1 MFLVL
6 GTLLTGLATFAL
18 VAYPDTDPATEA
30 AMKFFVFASVT
41 GAIMIFGLSYWFG
54 AAGSTLLADL
64 PGMDTMPMAVLL
76 GFVAVV
82 VGLGYKASLVPF
94 HFWAPDAY
102 EGGPLSIAAYLS
114 VVPKIGALF
123 ALAQVVRD
131 LPPESGWTAIIA
143 GLALALSS
151 TAIVMQLLIEQK
163 QAAQPVGRAALSV
176 LLFQDILVAPILIF
190 VGFANIEAGQDVT
203 KILLEALFNGVIAI
217 IVIVII
223 GRFGL
228 RHMFRLAAAAGGR
241 DFLMAL
247 TLLTVVGAA
256 AITATAGL
264 SLALGAFLAGLL
276 LGETEFKHQTEV
288 DLEPFKGILLGL
300 FFMTVGMG
308 LDLPSIL
315 SQPWVILSGLGAL
328 LVLKLVIGFGA
339 LRLFA
344 GPTPMSI
351 EAAFLLAPAGEFAF
365 VVIAAATAIG
375 VLAPEPAGLMAAI
388 AGLSM
393 LLIPVLGKVG
403 GFLSDKL
410 AGPEPAHTLEEDF
423 SNLQGHV
430 IIAGFGRVGHAV
442 ARILAAEDAE
452 VVALER
458 STFNVSRA
466 RNAGWRAYLGDAA
479 RPEILHSAGVDGAMM
494 FVVTV
499 DDVTAAEAMV
509 SAFHKLR
516 PDAPIIARARDHEH
530 ARRLIDAGARSVIP
544 DAIESGLQMA
554 GRTLHE
560 FGYNEETIRD
570 RLAAE
575 RDEEYER
582 AAI

>member
-1 MFLVL
+1 MTEPGHEILIKDAVVFLFAAGVVVPVFRYLKLPAVVGFMLSGIAL
-6 GTLLTGLATFAL
+6 GPYALGQLAHQYHFL
-18 VAYPDTDPATEA
+18 EYFSISEPEA
-30 AMKFFVFASVT
+30 AAPFAELGVL
-41 GAIMIFGLSYWFG
+41 FLLFLLGLEFSFEKLWGLRRAVFG
-54 AAGSTLLADL
+54 AGGLQAGVSALAIGL
-64 PGMDTMPMAVLL
+64 IAWQ
-76 GFVAVV
+76 
-82 VGLGYKASLVPF
+82 VGLPAE
-94 HFWAPDAY
+94 A
-102 EGGPLSIAAYLS
+102 
-114 VVPKIGALF
+114 
-123 ALAQVVRD
+123 
-131 LPPESGWTAIIA
+131 AIIC

-163 QAAQPVGRAALSV
+163 QAAQPVGRAALAV

-190 VGFANIEAGQDVT
+190 VGFVNIEAGTNLTAV
-203 KILLEALFNGVIAI
+203 LLEALVNGVIAI
-217 IVIVII
+217 VAIMII

-228 RHMFRLAAAAGGR
+228 RRMFSLAAAAGGR

-315 SQPWVILSGLGAL
+315 SQPWLILAGLGAL
-328 LVLKLVIGFGA
+328 LLLKLFIGFGA

-344 GPTPMSI
+344 GKTPMSI

-365 VVIAAATAIG
+365 VVIAAATAVG
-375 VLAPEPAGLMAAI
+375 ALAPEPGGMMAAI

-393 LLIPVLGKVG
+393 LLIPISGKVG
-403 GFLSDKL
+403 TFIADRLR
-410 AGPEPAHTLEEDF
+410 AQEPAHTLEEDF
-423 SNLQGHV
+423 SDLEGHV

-442 ARILAAEDAE
+442 ARILAAEEAD

-458 STFNVSRA
+458 SAVNVSRA

-479 RPEILHSAGVDGAMM
+479 RQEILHSAGADGARL

-499 DDVTAAEAMV
+499 DDVSAAEGMV
-509 SAFHKLR
+509 RAFHKLR
-516 PDAPIIARARDHEH
+516 PEVPIIARARDHEH
-530 ARRLIDAGARSVIP
+530 AQRLIDAGAKEVIP
-544 DAIESGLQMA
+544 DAVESGLQMA

-560 FGYNEETIRD
+560 FGYNDETIRD

-575 RDEEYER
+575 RDEEYHR
-582 AAI
+582 IGT

>member
-1 MFLVL
+1 MTEPGHEILIKDAVVFLFAAGVVVPVFRYLKLPAVVGFMLSGIAL
-6 GTLLTGLATFAL
+6 GPYALGQLAHQYHFL
-18 VAYPDTDPATEA
+18 EYFSISEPEA
-30 AMKFFVFASVT
+30 AAPFAELGVL
-41 GAIMIFGLSYWFG
+41 FLLFLLGLEFSFEKLWGLRRAVFG
-54 AAGSTLLADL
+54 AGGLQAGVSALAIGL
-64 PGMDTMPMAVLL
+64 IAWQ
-76 GFVAVV
+76 
-82 VGLGYKASLVPF
+82 VGLPAE
-94 HFWAPDAY
+94 A
-102 EGGPLSIAAYLS
+102 
-114 VVPKIGALF
+114 
-123 ALAQVVRD
+123 
-131 LPPESGWTAIIA
+131 AIIC

-163 QAAQPVGRAALSV
+163 QAAQPVGRAALAV

-190 VGFANIEAGQDVT
+190 VGFVNIEAGTNLTAV
-203 KILLEALFNGVIAI
+203 LLEALVNGVIAI
-217 IVIVII
+217 VAIMII

-228 RHMFRLAAAAGGR
+228 RRMFSLAAAAGGR

-315 SQPWVILSGLGAL
+315 SQPGVILAGLGAL
-328 LVLKLVIGFGA
+328 LLLKLFIGFGA

-344 GPTPMSI
+344 GKTPMSI

-365 VVIAAATAIG
+365 VVIAAATAVG
-375 VLAPEPAGLMAAI
+375 ALAPEPGGMMAAI

-393 LLIPVLGKVG
+393 LLIPILGKVG
-403 GFLSDKL
+403 TFIADRLR
-410 AGPEPAHTLEEDF
+410 AQEPAHTLEEDF
-423 SNLQGHV
+423 SDLEGHV

-442 ARILAAEDAE
+442 ARILAAEEAD

-458 STFNVSRA
+458 SAVNVSRA

-479 RPEILHSAGVDGAMM
+479 RQEILHSAGADGARL

-499 DDVTAAEAMV
+499 DDVSAAEGMV
-509 SAFHKLR
+509 RAFHKLR
-516 PDAPIIARARDHEH
+516 PEVPIIARARDHEH
-530 ARRLIDAGARSVIP
+530 AQRLIDAGAKEVIP
-544 DAIESGLQMA
+544 DAVESGLQMA

-560 FGYNEETIRD
+560 FGYNDETIRD

-575 RDEEYER
+575 RDEEYHR
-582 AAI
+582 IGT

>member
-1 MFLVL
+1 MLSGIALGPYALGQLAHQYHFLEY
-6 GTLLTGLATFAL
+6 FSISE
-18 VAYPDTDPATEA
+18 PEA
-30 AMKFFVFASVT
+30 AAPFAELGVL
-41 GAIMIFGLSYWFG
+41 FLLFLLGLEFSFEKLWGLRRAVFG
-54 AAGSTLLADL
+54 AGGLQAGISALAIGL
-64 PGMDTMPMAVLL
+64 IAWQ
-76 GFVAVV
+76 
-82 VGLGYKASLVPF
+82 VGLPAE
-94 HFWAPDAY
+94 A
-102 EGGPLSIAAYLS
+102 
-114 VVPKIGALF
+114 
-123 ALAQVVRD
+123 
-131 LPPESGWTAIIA
+131 AIIC

-163 QAAQPVGRAALSV
+163 QAAQPVGRAALAV

-190 VGFANIEAGQDVT
+190 VGFVNIEAGTNLTAV
-203 KILLEALFNGVIAI
+203 LLEALVNGVIAI
-217 IVIVII
+217 VVIMII

-228 RHMFRLAAAAGGR
+228 RRMFSLAAAAGGR

-315 SQPWVILSGLGAL
+315 SQPWVILAGLAAL
-328 LVLKLVIGFGA
+328 LLLKLVIGFGA

-344 GPTPMSI
+344 GTTPMSI

-365 VVIAAATAIG
+365 VVIAAATAVG
-375 VLAPEPAGLMAAI
+375 ALAPEPGGMMAAI

-393 LLIPVLGKVG
+393 LLIPILGKLG
-403 GFLSDKL
+403 TFIADRLR
-410 AGPEPAHTLEEDF
+410 AQEPAHTLEEDF
-423 SNLQGHV
+423 SDLEGHV

-442 ARILAAEDAE
+442 ARILAAEEAE

-458 STFNVSRA
+458 SAVNVSRA

-479 RPEILHSAGVDGAMM
+479 RPEILHSAGADGARL

-499 DDVTAAEAMV
+499 DDVSAAEGMV
-509 SAFHKLR
+509 RAFHKLR
-516 PDAPIIARARDHEH
+516 PEVPIIARARDHEH
-530 ARRLIDAGARSVIP
+530 AQRLIDAGAKEVIP
-544 DAIESGLQMA
+544 DAVESGLQMA

-560 FGYNEETIRD
+560 FGYNDETIRD

-575 RDEEYER
+575 RDEEYHR
-582 AAI
+582 IAT

>member
-1 MFLVL
+1 MQDLAVVPILFVVGVL
-6 GTLLTGLATFAL
+6 GTKVDSG
-18 VAYPDTDPATEA
+18 
-30 AMKFFVFASVT
+30 
-41 GAIMIFGLSYWFG
+41 FGL
-54 AAGSTLLADL
+54 D
-64 PGMDTMPMAVLL
+64 
-76 GFVAVV
+76 
-82 VGLGYKASLVPF
+82 
-94 HFWAPDAY
+94 
-102 EGGPLSIAAYLS
+102 
-114 VVPKIGALF
+114 
-123 ALAQVVRD
+123 
-131 LPPESGWTAIIA
+131 
-143 GLALALSS
+143 LALALGKAGL
-151 TAIVMQLLIEQK
+151 TIVLIYMG
-163 QAAQPVGRAALSV
+163 GRLILRPALR
-176 LLFQDILVAPILIF
+176 LVAQTRSP
-190 VGFANIEAGQDVT
+190 E
-203 KILLEALFNGVIAI
+203 
-217 IVIVII
+217 
-223 GRFGL
+223 
-228 RHMFRLAAAAGGR
+228 MFMAAV
-241 DFLMAL
+241 
-247 TLLTVVGAA
+247 LLTVIGIA
-256 AITATAGL
+256 AITGYAGL
-264 SLALGAFLAGLL
+264 SMALGAFLAGLL
-276 LGETEFKHQTEV
+276 LAETEYSHEIEV

>member
-1 MFLVL
+1 MTEPGHEILIKDAVVFLFAAGVVVPVFRYLKLPAVVGFMLSGIAL
-6 GTLLTGLATFAL
+6 GPYALGQLAHQYHFL
-18 VAYPDTDPATEA
+18 EYFSISEPEA
-30 AMKFFVFASVT
+30 AAPFAELGVL
-41 GAIMIFGLSYWFG
+41 FLLFLLGLEFSFEKLWGLRRAVFG
-54 AAGSTLLADL
+54 AGGLQAGVSALAIGL
-64 PGMDTMPMAVLL
+64 IAWQ
-76 GFVAVV
+76 
-82 VGLGYKASLVPF
+82 VGLPAE
-94 HFWAPDAY
+94 A
-102 EGGPLSIAAYLS
+102 
-114 VVPKIGALF
+114 
-123 ALAQVVRD
+123 
-131 LPPESGWTAIIA
+131 AIIC

-163 QAAQPVGRAALSV
+163 QAAQPVGRAALAV

-190 VGFANIEAGQDVT
+190 VGFVNIEAGTNLTAV
-203 KILLEALFNGVIAI
+203 LLEALVNGVIAI
-217 IVIVII
+217 VAIMII

-228 RHMFRLAAAAGGR
+228 RRMFSLAAAAGGR

-315 SQPWVILSGLGAL
+315 SQPWVILAGLGAL
-328 LVLKLVIGFGA
+328 LLLKLFIGFGA

-344 GPTPMSI
+344 GKTPMSI

-365 VVIAAATAIG
+365 VVIAAATAVG
-375 VLAPEPAGLMAAI
+375 ALAPEPGGMMAAI

-393 LLIPVLGKVG
+393 LLIPILGKVG
-403 GFLSDKL
+403 TFIADRLR
-410 AGPEPAHTLEEDF
+410 AQEPAHTLEEDF
-423 SNLQGHV
+423 SDLEGHV

-442 ARILAAEDAE
+442 ARILAAEEAD

-458 STFNVSRA
+458 SAVNVSRA

-479 RPEILHSAGVDGAMM
+479 RQEILHSEGADGARL

-499 DDVTAAEAMV
+499 DDVSAAEGMV
-509 SAFHKLR
+509 RAFHKLR
-516 PDAPIIARARDHEH
+516 PEVPIIARARDHEH
-530 ARRLIDAGARSVIP
+530 AQRLIDAGAKEVIP
-544 DAIESGLQMA
+544 DAVESGLQMA

-560 FGYNEETIRD
+560 FGYNDETIRD

-575 RDEEYER
+575 RDEEYHR
-582 AAI
+582 IGT

>member
-1 MFLVL
+1 MAEPGHEILIKDAIVFLFAAGVVVPVFRYLKLPAVVGFMLSGIALGPYALGSLAHSHPFLEYFSISEPEAAAPFAELGVL
-6 GTLLTGLATFAL
+6 FLLFLLGLEFSFEKLWGLRRAVFGAGGLQAAISAL
-18 VAYPDTDPATEA
+18 VIGLIAWQIGLPAEA
-30 AMKFFVFASVT
+30 A
-41 GAIMIFGLSYWFG
+41 
-54 AAGSTLLADL
+54 
-64 PGMDTMPMAVLL
+64 
-76 GFVAVV
+76 
-82 VGLGYKASLVPF
+82 
-94 HFWAPDAY
+94 
-102 EGGPLSIAAYLS
+102 
-114 VVPKIGALF
+114 
-123 ALAQVVRD
+123 
-131 LPPESGWTAIIA
+131 IIC

-190 VGFANIEAGQDVT
+190 VGFVNIEAGTNLSTV
-203 KILLEALFNGVIAI
+203 LLEALVNGVIAI
-217 IVIVII
+217 IVILVI

-228 RHMFRLAAAAGGR
+228 RRMFRLAAAAGGR

-300 FFMTVGMG
+300 FFMTVGMS
-308 LDLPSIL
+308 LNLPSIL

-328 LVLKLVIGFGA
+328 LVLKLAIGFGA

-344 GPTPMSI
+344 GPTPMSV

-375 VLAPEPAGLMAAI
+375 ALAPEPAGLMAAI

-393 LLIPVLGKVG
+393 LMIPVLGKIG
-403 GFLSDKL
+403 NYLSDRL
-410 AGPEPAHTLEEDF
+410 SGPEPVHALDEDF
-423 SNLQGHV
+423 SALEGHV
-430 IIAGFGRVGHAV
+430 IIAGFGRVGQAV
-442 ARILAAEDAE
+442 ARILAAEEAE
-452 VVALER
+452 IVALER
-458 STFNVSRA
+458 SAFNVSHA
-466 RNAGWRAYLGDAA
+466 RKAGWRAYLGDAA
-479 RPEILHSAGVDGAMM
+479 RPEILHSAGADGAMM
-494 FVVTV
+494 FIVTV

-509 SAFHKLR
+509 KAFHKLR

-530 ARRLIDAGARSVIP
+530 AQRLMNAGAKEVIP

-554 GRTLHE
+554 GRTLSE
-560 FGYNEETIRD
+560 FGYNDETIRD

-575 RDEEYER
+575 RDEEYHR
-582 AAI
+582 IAR

>member
-1 MFLVL
+1 MTEPGHEILIKDAVVFLFAAGVVVPVFRYLKLPAVVGFMLSGIAL
-6 GTLLTGLATFAL
+6 GPYALGQLAHQYHFL
-18 VAYPDTDPATEA
+18 EYFSISEPEA
-30 AMKFFVFASVT
+30 AAPFAELGVL
-41 GAIMIFGLSYWFG
+41 FLLFLLGLEFSFEKLWGLRRAVFG
-54 AAGSTLLADL
+54 AGGLQAGVSALAIGL
-64 PGMDTMPMAVLL
+64 IAWQ
-76 GFVAVV
+76 
-82 VGLGYKASLVPF
+82 VGLPAE
-94 HFWAPDAY
+94 A
-102 EGGPLSIAAYLS
+102 
-114 VVPKIGALF
+114 
-123 ALAQVVRD
+123 
-131 LPPESGWTAIIA
+131 AIIC

-163 QAAQPVGRAALSV
+163 QAAQPVGRAALAV

-190 VGFANIEAGQDVT
+190 VGFVNIEAGTNLTAV
-203 KILLEALFNGVIAI
+203 LLEALVNGVIAI
-217 IVIVII
+217 VAIMII

-228 RHMFRLAAAAGGR
+228 RRMFSLAAAAGGR

-315 SQPWVILSGLGAL
+315 SQPGVILAGLGAL
-328 LVLKLVIGFGA
+328 LLLKLFIGFGA

-344 GPTPMSI
+344 GKTPMSI

-365 VVIAAATAIG
+365 VVIAAATAVG
-375 VLAPEPAGLMAAI
+375 ALAPEPGGMMAAI

-393 LLIPVLGKVG
+393 LLIPTLGKVG
-403 GFLSDKL
+403 TFIADRLR
-410 AGPEPAHTLEEDF
+410 AQEPAHTLEEDF
-423 SNLQGHV
+423 SDLEGHV

-442 ARILAAEDAE
+442 ARILAAEEAD

-458 STFNVSRA
+458 SAVNVSRA

-479 RPEILHSAGVDGAMM
+479 RPEILHSAGADGARL

-499 DDVTAAEAMV
+499 DDVSAAEGMV
-509 SAFHKLR
+509 RAFHKLR
-516 PDAPIIARARDHEH
+516 PEVPIIARARDHEH
-530 ARRLIDAGARSVIP
+530 AQRLIDAGAKEVIP
-544 DAIESGLQMA
+544 DAVESGLQMA

-560 FGYNEETIRD
+560 FGYNDETIRD

-575 RDEEYER
+575 RDEEYHR
-582 AAI
+582 IGT

>member
-1 MFLVL
+1 MTEPGHEILIKDAVVFLFAAGVVVPVFRYLKLPAVVGFMLSGMAL
-6 GTLLTGLATFAL
+6 GPYALGQLAHQYHFL
-18 VAYPDTDPATEA
+18 EYFSISEPEA
-30 AMKFFVFASVT
+30 AAPFAELGVL
-41 GAIMIFGLSYWFG
+41 FLLFLLGLEFSFEKLWGLRRAVFG
-54 AAGSTLLADL
+54 AGGLQAGVSALAIGL
-64 PGMDTMPMAVLL
+64 IAWQ
-76 GFVAVV
+76 
-82 VGLGYKASLVPF
+82 VGLPAE
-94 HFWAPDAY
+94 A
-102 EGGPLSIAAYLS
+102 
-114 VVPKIGALF
+114 
-123 ALAQVVRD
+123 
-131 LPPESGWTAIIA
+131 AIIC

-163 QAAQPVGRAALSV
+163 QAAQPVGRAALAV

-190 VGFANIEAGQDVT
+190 VGFVNIEAGTNLTAV
-203 KILLEALFNGVIAI
+203 LLEALVNGVIAI
-217 IVIVII
+217 VAIMII

-228 RHMFRLAAAAGGR
+228 RRMFSLAAAAGGR

-315 SQPWVILSGLGAL
+315 SQPWVILAGLGAL
-328 LVLKLVIGFGA
+328 LLLKLFIGFGA

-344 GPTPMSI
+344 GKTPMSI

-365 VVIAAATAIG
+365 VVIAAATAVG
-375 VLAPEPAGLMAAI
+375 ALAPEPGGMMAAI

-393 LLIPVLGKVG
+393 LLIPILGKVG
-403 GFLSDKL
+403 TFIADRLR
-410 AGPEPAHTLEEDF
+410 AQEPAHTLEEDF
-423 SNLQGHV
+423 ADLEGHV

-442 ARILAAEDAE
+442 ARILAAEEAD

-458 STFNVSRA
+458 SAVNVSRA

-479 RPEILHSAGVDGAMM
+479 RPEILHSAGADGARL

-499 DDVTAAEAMV
+499 DDVSAAEGMV
-509 SAFHKLR
+509 RAFHKLR
-516 PDAPIIARARDHEH
+516 PEVPIIARARDHEH
-530 ARRLIDAGARSVIP
+530 AQRLIDAGAKEVIP
-544 DAIESGLQMA
+544 DAVESGLQMA

-560 FGYNEETIRD
+560 FGYNDETIRD

-575 RDEEYER
+575 RDEEYHR
-582 AAI
+582 IGT

>member
-1 MFLVL
+1 MTEPGHEILIKDAVVFLFAAGVVVPVFRYLKLPAVVGFMLSGIAL
-6 GTLLTGLATFAL
+6 GPYALGQLAHQYHFL
-18 VAYPDTDPATEA
+18 EYFSISEPEA
-30 AMKFFVFASVT
+30 AAPFAELGVL
-41 GAIMIFGLSYWFG
+41 FLLFLLGLEFSFEKLWGLRRAVFG
-54 AAGSTLLADL
+54 AGGLQAGVSALAIGL
-64 PGMDTMPMAVLL
+64 IAWQ
-76 GFVAVV
+76 
-82 VGLGYKASLVPF
+82 VGLPAE
-94 HFWAPDAY
+94 A
-102 EGGPLSIAAYLS
+102 
-114 VVPKIGALF
+114 
-123 ALAQVVRD
+123 
-131 LPPESGWTAIIA
+131 AIIC

-163 QAAQPVGRAALSV
+163 QAAQPVGRAALAV

-190 VGFANIEAGQDVT
+190 VGFVNIEAGTNLTAV
-203 KILLEALFNGVIAI
+203 LLEALVNGVIAI
-217 IVIVII
+217 VAIMII

-228 RHMFRLAAAAGGR
+228 RRMFSLAAAAGGR

-308 LDLPSIL
+308 LNLPSIL
-315 SQPWVILSGLGAL
+315 SQPWVILAGLGAL
-328 LVLKLVIGFGA
+328 LLLKLFIGFGA

-344 GPTPMSI
+344 GKTPMSI

-365 VVIAAATAIG
+365 VVIAAATAVG
-375 VLAPEPAGLMAAI
+375 ALAPEPGGMMAAI

-393 LLIPVLGKVG
+393 LLIPILGKVG
-403 GFLSDKL
+403 TFIADRLR
-410 AGPEPAHTLEEDF
+410 AQEPAHTLEEDF
-423 SNLQGHV
+423 SDLEGHV

-442 ARILAAEDAE
+442 ARILAAEEAD

-458 STFNVSRA
+458 SAVNVSRA

-479 RPEILHSAGVDGAMM
+479 RPEILHSAGADGARL

-499 DDVTAAEAMV
+499 DDVSAAEGMV
-509 SAFHKLR
+509 RAFHKLR
-516 PDAPIIARARDHEH
+516 PEVPIIARARDHEH
-530 ARRLIDAGARSVIP
+530 AQRLIDAGAKEVIP
-544 DAIESGLQMA
+544 DAVESGLQMA

-560 FGYNEETIRD
+560 FGYNDETIRD

-575 RDEEYER
+575 RDEEYHR
-582 AAI
+582 IGT

>member
-1 MFLVL
+1 MTEPGHEILIKDAVVFLFAAGVVVPVFRYLKLPAVVGFMLSGIAL
-6 GTLLTGLATFAL
+6 GPYALGQLAHQYHFL
-18 VAYPDTDPATEA
+18 EYFSISEPEA
-30 AMKFFVFASVT
+30 AAPFAELGVL
-41 GAIMIFGLSYWFG
+41 FLLFLLGLEFSFEKLWGLRRAVFG
-54 AAGSTLLADL
+54 AGGLQAGVSALAIGL
-64 PGMDTMPMAVLL
+64 IAWQ
-76 GFVAVV
+76 
-82 VGLGYKASLVPF
+82 VGLPAE
-94 HFWAPDAY
+94 A
-102 EGGPLSIAAYLS
+102 
-114 VVPKIGALF
+114 
-123 ALAQVVRD
+123 
-131 LPPESGWTAIIA
+131 AIIC

-163 QAAQPVGRAALSV
+163 QAAQPVGRAALAV

-190 VGFANIEAGQDVT
+190 VGFVNIEAGTNLTAV
-203 KILLEALFNGVIAI
+203 LLEALVNGVIAI
-217 IVIVII
+217 VAIMII

-228 RHMFRLAAAAGGR
+228 RRMFSLAAAAGGR

-315 SQPWVILSGLGAL
+315 SQPGVILAGLGAL
-328 LVLKLVIGFGA
+328 LLLKLFIGFGA

-344 GPTPMSI
+344 GKTPMSI

-365 VVIAAATAIG
+365 VVIAAATAVG
-375 VLAPEPAGLMAAI
+375 ALAPEPGGMMAAI

-393 LLIPVLGKVG
+393 LLIPTLGKVG
-403 GFLSDKL
+403 TFIADRLR
-410 AGPEPAHTLEEDF
+410 AQEPAHTLEEDF
-423 SNLQGHV
+423 SDLEGHV

-442 ARILAAEDAE
+442 ARILAAEEAD

-458 STFNVSRA
+458 SAVNVSRA

-479 RPEILHSAGVDGAMM
+479 RQEILHSAGADGARL

-499 DDVTAAEAMV
+499 DDVSAAEGMV
-509 SAFHKLR
+509 RAFHKLR
-516 PDAPIIARARDHEH
+516 PEVPIIARARDHEH
-530 ARRLIDAGARSVIP
+530 AQRLIDAGAKEVIP
-544 DAIESGLQMA
+544 DAVESGLQMA

-560 FGYNEETIRD
+560 FGYNDETIRD

-575 RDEEYER
+575 RDEEYHR
-582 AAI
+582 IGT

>member
-1 MFLVL
+1 MAEPGHEILIKDAVVFLFAAGVAVPVFRYLKFPAVVGFMLSGIAL
-6 GTLLTGLATFAL
+6 GPYALGQLAH
-18 VAYPDTDPATEA
+18 AYPVLEYVSISEPEA
-30 AMKFFVFASVT
+30 AAPFAELGVL
-41 GAIMIFGLSYWFG
+41 FLLFLLGLEFSFEKLWGLRRAVFG
-54 AAGSTLLADL
+54 AG
-64 PGMDTMPMAVLL
+64 
-76 GFVAVV
+76 
-82 VGLGYKASLVPF
+82 GLQ
-94 HFWAPDAY
+94 
-102 EGGPLSIAAYLS
+102 AAIS
-114 VVPKIGALF
+114 
-123 ALAQVVRD
+123 ALAIGLIAWQIG
-131 LPPESGWTAIIA
+131 LPAEAAIIC

-163 QAAQPVGRAALSV
+163 QAAQPVGRAALAV

-190 VGFANIEAGQDVT
+190 VGFVNIEAGANLTAVL
-203 KILLEALFNGVIAI
+203 IEALLNGVIAI
-217 IVIVII
+217 IVIMII

-228 RHMFRLAAAAGGR
+228 RRMFRLAAAAGGR

-315 SQPWVILSGLGAL
+315 SQPWTILAGLGVL
-328 LVLKLVIGFGA
+328 LALKLVIGFGA

-365 VVIAAATAIG
+365 VVIAAATAAG
-375 VLAPEPAGLMAAI
+375 ALAPEPAGMMAAI

-393 LLIPVLGKVG
+393 LLIPVLGRIG
-403 GFLSDKL
+403 TLIGDRLT
-410 AGPEPAHTLEEDF
+410 AQEPAHTLEEDF
-423 SNLQGHV
+423 SDLEGHV

-442 ARILAAEDAE
+442 ARILAAEEAD

-458 STFNVSRA
+458 SAFNVSRA

-479 RPEILHSAGVDGAMM
+479 RPEILHSAGADGARL

-499 DDVTAAEAMV
+499 DDVSAAEAMV
-509 SAFHKLR
+509 RAFHKLR
-516 PDAPIIARARDHEH
+516 PEVPIIARARDHEH
-530 ARRLIDAGARSVIP
+530 AQRLIDAGAKEVIP
-544 DAIESGLQMA
+544 DAVESGLQMA
-554 GRTLHE
+554 GRTLLE
-560 FGYNEETIRD
+560 FGYNDETIRD

-575 RDEEYER
+575 RDEEYHR
-582 AAI
+582 IAT